1 MGYRTMKPRETA
13 LRLKR
18 FEAEEKA
25 RKVAELELM
34 IREFEMIASDLDRQV
49 RVEEERTGIKDSG
62 HFSYST
68 FAKSA
73 SARRDNLR
81 SSADELRL
89 KLEAAVR
96 ERDEAAE
103 QLTRAVA
110 AEPRDAERVNT
121 RRRVSRHE
129 AAGLR

>member
-1 MGYRTMKPRETA
+1 MKPRETA

-25 RKVAELELM
+25 RKVADLELM
-34 IREFEMIASDLDRQV
+34 IGEFEMIAADLDRQV
-49 RVEEERTGIKDSG
+49 RIEEERTGIKDPM

-73 SARRDNLR
+73 VARRDNLR

-89 KLEAAVR
+89 KLAAAIR
-96 ERDEAAE
+96 ERDEAAD
-103 QLTRAVA
+103 QLTRAA
-110 AEPRDAERVNT
+110 ASEPREGERLVN
-121 RRRVSRHE
+121 RRRPDRPESAV
-129 AAGLR
+129 LR

>member
-25 RKVAELELM
+25 RKVADLELM
-34 IREFEMIASDLDRQV
+34 IGEFEMIAADLDRQV
-49 RVEEERTGIKDSG
+49 RIEEERTGIKDPA

-73 SARRDNLR
+73 VARRDNLR

-89 KLEAAVR
+89 KLAAAVR

-103 QLTRAVA
+103 QLTRAA
-110 AEPRDAERVNT
+110 ASEPREGERLVN
-121 RRRVSRHE
+121 RRRPDRSESAV
-129 AAGLR
+129 LR

>member
-1 MGYRTMKPRETA
+1 MKPRETA

-25 RKVAELELM
+25 RKVADLELM
-34 IREFEMIASDLDRQV
+34 IGEFEMIAADLDRQV
-49 RVEEERTGIKDSG
+49 RIEEERTGIKDPA

-73 SARRDNLR
+73 VARRDNLR

-89 KLEAAVR
+89 KLAAAIR
-96 ERDEAAE
+96 ERDDAAD

-110 AEPRDAERVNT
+110 SEPREGERLVN
-121 RRRVSRHE
+121 RRRPDRSESAV
-129 AAGLR
+129 LR